1 MTFVDIFLI
10 LRWSLVIRTLY
21 EIILE
26 YVQVQIFI
34 NRLFS
39 FWIFIYIASFSFIQ
53 ILTVALN
60 SFVYLILFYM

>member
-1 MTFVDIFLI
+1 M
-10 LRWSLVIRTLY
+10 SRTLY

-39 FWIFIYIASFSFIQ
+39 FWIFIYIASFFFIQ

-60 SFVYLILFYM
+60 TFVNLILFYM

>member
-1 MTFVDIFLI
+1 MTFIYVFLE
-10 LRWSLVIRTLY
+10 LRGSLVIRTLY

-39 FWIFIYIASFSFIQ
+39 FWIFTYIASFFFIH

-60 SFVYLILFYM
+60 TFVDLILFYM

>member
-1 MTFVDIFLI
+1 MTFIYVFLE
-10 LRWSLVIRTLY
+10 LRGSLVIRTLY

-39 FWIFIYIASFSFIQ
+39 FWIFIYIASFFFIQ

-60 SFVYLILFYM
+60 TFVDLILFYM